1 MSKITVPG
9 LLWLSRSEPVSVVG
23 QGFRYS
29 GQDSFLRSPLLP
41 RTHAYGSW

>member
-9 LLWLSRSEPVSVVG
+9 HLWLSRSEPLSVGG

-29 GQDSFLRSPLLP
+29 GQDSFLTSPQLP